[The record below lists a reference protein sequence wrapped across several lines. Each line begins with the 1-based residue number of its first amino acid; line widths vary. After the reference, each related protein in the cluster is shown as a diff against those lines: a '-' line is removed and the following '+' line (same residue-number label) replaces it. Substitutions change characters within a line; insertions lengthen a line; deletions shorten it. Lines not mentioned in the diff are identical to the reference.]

1 MNMEE
6 NELGF
11 ERLGLKEN
19 DILVIK
25 VKSEGQSANDV
36 IQRMSA
42 VRNDDFVSYIQER
55 GHPVL
60 VVNDGISFEILRTSE
75 NDKVVVYLDVS
86 SMNESEAE
94 TYEDLIKM
102 KLRDS
107 IGDKLICVPVK
118 SKTSMKIKS
127 EEENGN

>member
-1 MNMEE
+1 MEE

-25 VKSEGQSANDV
+25 VKSEGQTANDV
-36 IQRMSA
+36 IQKMAA
-42 VRNDDFVSYIQER
+42 VRNDEFVAYVQER
-55 GHPVL
+55 GYPVL
-60 VVNDGISFEILRTSE
+60 VVNDGISFEILRTDE
-75 NDKVVVYLDVS
+75 NDKVIVYLDVS
-86 SMNESEAE
+86 AMTDIEAE
-94 TYEDLIKM
+94 SYEQLIKM